1 MIISVMTVAEYHGR
15 AGEIQLLQSNMAL
28 VNLLHLIT
36 IIYSI
41 HSEQSG
47 VGELF
52 FASPKAH

>member
-1 MIISVMTVAEYHGR
+1 MTVAKYHSET
-15 AGEIQLLQSNMAL
+15 GEIQLLQSNMAL

-41 HSEQSG
+41 HSEQYG

-52 FASPKAH
+52 FAPQKAH